1 MQYYNVLQSDW
12 KVTCFFSFY
21 QDKIVPAD
29 PITSFEKTKT
39 LRRLDQV
46 IQHRLVT
53 SKLPSEMGS
62 LIVGECFKI
71 VLNFLKS
78 IGQIQGCM

>member
-1 MQYYNVLQSDW
+1 M
-12 KVTCFFSFY
+12 
-21 QDKIVPAD
+21 PAD

-62 LIVGECFKI
+62 MIVGEFLKI
-71 VLNFLKS
+71 LLILLKS
-78 IGQIQGCM
+78 IGQIQGCI

>member
-1 MQYYNVLQSDW
+1 M
-12 KVTCFFSFY
+12 
-21 QDKIVPAD
+21 PAD

-62 LIVGECFKI
+62 MIVGECLKI
-71 VLNFLKS
+71 LLILLKS
-78 IGQIQGCM
+78 IGQTRVVFKQ